1 MILNNFVMTTLLYK
15 MVPGLSKYAPVI
27 SGICLELYLH

>member
-1 MILNNFVMTTLLYK
+1 MISNNFIMSTLLYK

-27 SGICLELYLH
+27 SGIRLELYLH